1 MITTK
6 DNVKKILRMQDN
18 KQDELIEMFIPMV
31 DSFIRR
37 HTGNDFKRG
46 YPPDYEIIAIRLV
59 KYHLDSTE
67 EDNQDGV
74 KSERLGSSN
83 ITYATDEEQYPK
95 HLLKGLRKRLRTLCD
110 PEED

>member
-18 KQDELIEMFIPMV
+18 KQDELIEIFIPMV

-37 HTGNDFKRG
+37 YTGNDFKRG
-46 YPPDYEIIAIRLV
+46 YPPDYEMIAIRLIG
-59 KYHLDSTE
+59 YHLFSTE
-67 EDNQDGV
+67 EDKQDGV

-95 HLLKGLRKRLRTLCD
+95 HLLTGLRKRLRTLCD
-110 PEED
+110 PAED